1 MYRVP
6 GPRPSLL
13 LVATALGLLLALPAC
28 DCNNGTTPPGDM
40 GPDID
45 GKPTDAVVEGGT
57 PASAHGILGRHSAL
71 AAASGTL
78 FVSAYEVRYGDLV
91 LVSANTSDIS
101 KVTEQVV
108 DGVPTTTSPPSPGA
122 YRDGITAEGD
132 DVGQDTDIVV
142 DSGGEPMISYLDVT
156 NRSVKF
162 ASRSAGKWTVHT
174 VQQPAGAKEVVGRY
188 TSLTLVDGKPALAYL
203 ALNIDGGSGVFN
215 SELRWAAASKARP
228 TAPADWTITTIASG
242 QMSCQGL
249 CASDEACVVQQ
260 DGSSLCQKTGTGC
273 SPQCLTDEACVNGA
287 CVAILPDTKL
297 VDIPVATGLWPAA
310 VVAGST
316 PVVLF
321 YDRVK
326 GNLMAATQSSGT
338 WTTSIIDGSAT
349 DRVGAFCSAVVD
361 SASTIHV
368 AYQDETA
375 YALLYA
381 QVDPATLSTKLKETI
396 DDGVRPDGTHPVGAD
411 SALVVEPSG
420 KVRVV
425 YQDAQN
431 ADLLTA
437 VRDGPNSWTPKT
449 ASDPDLGRL
458 LKGGARGYGFYSD
471 LVVEGGKVYG
481 STFYFDP
488 SATPKGG
495 LELFEV
501 Q

>member
-1 MYRVP
+1 MSP
-6 GPRPSLL
+6 LSGLRPYLFS
-13 LVATALGLLLALPAC
+13 VAAALLLALPAC
-28 DCNNGTTPPGDM
+28 DCNNGTTPPADA
-40 GPDID
+40 GPDSD
-45 GKPTDAVVEGGT
+45 GKPADATTEGGT
-57 PASAHGILGRHSAL
+57 PTTAHGILGRHSAL

-78 FVSAYEVRYGDLV
+78 FVSAYEVRFGDLV
-91 LVSANTSDIS
+91 LVSASTGALT
-101 KVTEQVV
+101 KVTKQVV
-108 DGVPTTTSPPSPGA
+108 DGVPTTANPPSPGA

-142 DSGGEPMISYLDVT
+142 DSSGEPMISYLDVT
-156 NRSVKF
+156 NRSVKL
-162 ASRSAGKWTVHT
+162 AARSAGTWTVHT

-203 ALNIDGGSGVFN
+203 ALNIDGGGGVFN
-215 SELRWAAASKARP
+215 SELRWAEANKARP
-228 TAPADWTITTIASG
+228 TAPGDWTITTVASG
-242 QMSCQGL
+242 QMSCQNL

-260 DGSSLCQKTGTGC
+260 GGTSLCQKKGSGC
-273 SPQCLTDEACVNGA
+273 SPQCSTGEACVNGA
-287 CVAILPDTKL
+287 CVAVLPDNKV
-297 VDIPVATGLWPAA
+297 VDIPTATGLWPSA
-310 VVAGST
+310 VVAGSN

-326 GNLMAATQSSGT
+326 GNLMAANRSSGA
-338 WTTSIIDGSAT
+338 WTTSIVDGAT
-349 DRVGAFCSAVVD
+349 TDNVGAFCFAVVD
-361 SASTIHV
+361 GAGTIHV
-368 AYQDETA
+368 AYQDA
-375 YALLYA
+375 SKHSLLYA
-381 QVDPATLSTKLKETI
+381 QVDPATLSAKLKETI
-396 DDGVRPDGTHPVGAD
+396 DDGVRPDGAHPVGAD

-481 STFYFDP
+481 STFYFD
-488 SATPKGG
+488 SNATPKGG